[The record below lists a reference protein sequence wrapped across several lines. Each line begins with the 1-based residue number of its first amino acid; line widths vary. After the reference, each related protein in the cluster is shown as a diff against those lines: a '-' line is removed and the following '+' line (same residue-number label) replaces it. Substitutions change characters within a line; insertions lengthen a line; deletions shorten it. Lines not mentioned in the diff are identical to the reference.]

1 MNIYDYYITPSE
13 YEIALSNGIGKT
25 TLETRI
31 RDLLWDKQR
40 AITEK
45 PADISKGYAEYKWK
59 AINNGVSGH
68 NFYMRVLRGWSLE
81 EATQPK
87 KQIGKEFLDKQ
98 RIKSKNKT
106 RKYPSWVYE
115 NLEKYGIKQPTFWHR
130 VNNLKWSM
138 EEASTT
144 PPLAKGTYRP
154 GIERSTLD
162 NIMR

>member
-1 MNIYDYYITPSE
+1 MNPYEYYITPKE
-13 YEIALSNGIGKT
+13 YETALSNGIGKT
-25 TLETRI
+25 TLETRV

-45 PADISKGYAEYKWK
+45 PADLSKGYAEHKHK

-68 NFYMRVLRGWSLE
+68 TFYMRVLRGWTLE
-81 EATQPK
+81 EATHPK
-87 KQIGKEFLDKQ
+87 KHAGKEFLNKQ
-98 RIKSKNKT
+98 REKAIQKT
-106 RKYPSWVYE
+106 RKYPEWVYD
-115 NLEKYGIKQPTFWHR
+115 NLKEYEIKQPTFWHR
-130 VNNLKWSM
+130 VHNLKWDM

-162 NIMR
+162 EIMR